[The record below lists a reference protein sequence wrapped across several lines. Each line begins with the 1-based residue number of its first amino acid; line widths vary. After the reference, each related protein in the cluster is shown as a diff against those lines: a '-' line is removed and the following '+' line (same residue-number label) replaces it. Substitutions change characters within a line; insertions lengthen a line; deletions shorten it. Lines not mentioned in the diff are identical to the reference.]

1 MSCALLALCL
11 LSGCAGFHDLRER
24 DFQAFLRADADG
36 SGKLDRQEA
45 PRLLPSSARFEQY
58 DVDGDGLIAWTEV
71 QHVDSLAKGR
81 YFAPEP
87 R

>member
-1 MSCALLALCL
+1 VSETSRPFCA
-11 LSGCAGFHDLRER
+11 
-24 DFQAFLRADADG
+24 
-36 SGKLDRQEA
+36 
-45 PRLLPSSARFEQY
+45 PLPSSARFEQY